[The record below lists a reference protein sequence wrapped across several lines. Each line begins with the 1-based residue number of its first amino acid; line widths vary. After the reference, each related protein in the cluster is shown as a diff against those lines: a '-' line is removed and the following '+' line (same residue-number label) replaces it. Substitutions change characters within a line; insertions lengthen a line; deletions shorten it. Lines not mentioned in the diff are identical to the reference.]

1 MEHTTKGED
10 LIAPV
15 SPPVLQ
21 AYLAFW
27 PFKLPIDV
35 LVGKA
40 MNTKRRLLCSVITGP
55 TGFISALLL

>member
-15 SPPVLQ
+15 SSSVVQ

-27 PFKLPIDV
+27 PLKLLRHV
-35 LVGKA
+35 LVGMA
-40 MNTKRRLLCSVITGP
+40 MNTKRRQLCSVITEP